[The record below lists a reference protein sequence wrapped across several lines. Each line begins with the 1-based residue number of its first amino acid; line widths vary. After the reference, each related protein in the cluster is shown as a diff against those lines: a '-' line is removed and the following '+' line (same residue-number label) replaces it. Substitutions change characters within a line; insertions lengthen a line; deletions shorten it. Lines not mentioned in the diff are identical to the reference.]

1 MGIIRKVGIGY
12 WVLDIG
18 RRHRHYPISN
28 IQYLLILLLA
38 LPLLSSCASTRP
50 VVKIGLLAPFEGVYR
65 QEGYDALAAMRAAIE
80 EQNPSGIDV
89 LPLALDS
96 SLDGARAAQ
105 KVLADPSVVTV
116 VGPYWAAE
124 ALSGGEFFDG
134 DRWQHPFAPS
144 GDANWT
150 VKAVD
155 AAVAFAEGER
165 RRLVLAGIPPG
176 WPQTDVGTVAGADD
190 VQAGQA
196 VLWLGDAALGADF
209 AQALW
214 QRLPDAPI
222 GLYAA
227 GVETFRQRL
236 EKGMTGLL
244 FVVGWIDDD
253 YAVWAA
259 SHSPNTPAV
268 YAVYRLTADTLR
280 RLADETVT
288 TRWQPAIFIVGNDG
302 RLSLAEGR

>member
-1 MGIIRKVGIGY
+1 MGIIRRMAISE
-12 WVLDIG
+12 
-18 RRHRHYPISN
+18 RRIATRQMLFHS
-28 IQYLLILLLA
+28 LFVFAFLLLPFA
-38 LPLLSSCASTRP
+38 FSLSACTSTRP

-65 QEGYDALAAMRAAIE
+65 QEGYDALAAMRAALS

-96 SLDGARAAQ
+96 SRDVASAAQ

-116 VGPYWAAE
+116 VGPYWAVE
-124 ALSGGEFFDG
+124 GLSARQLFDG
-134 DRWQHPFAPS
+134 DRWLHPFAPS
-144 GDANWT
+144 GDANWAAD
-150 VKAVD
+150 AVD

-165 RRLVLAGIPPG
+165 HTLVLAGIPTG
-176 WPQTDVGTVAGADD
+176 WPQTNVGAVAGVDD
-190 VQAGQA
+190 VQAGDA

-236 EKGMTGLL
+236 EKGMTGPL

-259 SHSPNTPAV
+259 SHSPNTPAA

-280 RLADETVT
+280 RLAGETIT

-302 RLSLAEGR
+302 RLSLAAGR